1 MALLAYI
8 KKVGIAAELYK
19 STGIVG
25 GLSASLDVHTSSVV
39 KSLMVWAKK
48 KTVLTVDIDMS
59 GRWWTSSDSVI
70 RVQQFRWLCSPE
82 D

>member
-39 KSLMVWAKK
+39 KSLMV
-48 KTVLTVDIDMS
+48 
-59 GRWWTSSDSVI
+59 
-70 RVQQFRWLCSPE
+70 
-82 D
+82 